1 MLPIVEVKLSSHQIN
16 TEYTLVEQKSYLK
29 KIINRNQEKQQTEAA

>member
-29 KIINRNQEKQQTEAA
+29 K